1 MSELRLEALRGDDAL
16 GFLAALGTQRL
27 VSEVIGIDSRLGWPR
42 GPRGTA
48 TIDLP
53 DGWDLAGLADRLRSV
68 AAGMLEA
75 GMLVPRVRGF
85 PPAKQ
90 GTGGSD
96 PLRSLHF
103 EDGVGLAATAR
114 DGELAGENAF
124 AQWLRSVVSVGA
136 LRDTGRGESLATSAF
151 LVWPTGQFT
160 FDRALRDAC
169 KSGARLGVLEAAL
182 SRWRRTDAT
191 GAYLDHRAI
200 RDAYIGQHTKGQ
212 MPNHGEPGATW
223 LALMAM
229 PWFPVVATER
239 GPVTTGWFPRRRGK
253 RPGFFWP
260 VWTPTLDSAAIRVL
274 LSHPAVRKVVA
285 GEDRGADRLPSVV
298 AAVFAA
304 SRLPGPK
311 NVDGPIGPAVARW
324 EHAGAYVRG

>member
-1 MSELRLEALRGDDAL
+1 MSELRLEALHGDDAL

-27 VSEVIGIDSRLGWPR
+27 VSEVVGIRALMGWPR
-42 GPRGTA
+42 GPRSGA

-68 AAGMLEA
+68 AAEMLEA
-75 GMLVPRVRGF
+75 GMLVPRVKGF
-85 PPAKQ
+85 PPAKE
-90 GTGGSD
+90 GTSGSD
-96 PLRSLHF
+96 PLRSLRF
-103 EDGVGLAATAR
+103 EDGVGLATTAR
-114 DGELAGENAF
+114 DGELAGDRAF
-124 AQWLRSVVSVGA
+124 AQWLRSAVSLAA
-136 LRDTGRGESLATSAF
+136 LRDTGRGESLATTAF

-169 KSGARLGVLEAAL
+169 KSAAVPGVLEAAL

-191 GAYLDHRAI
+191 GAYLDYRAI

-229 PWFPVVATER
+229 PLFPVVATER
-239 GPVTTGWFPRRRGK
+239 GPVTTGWLPRRHGK
-253 RPGFFWP
+253 RPELSWP
-260 VWTPTLDSAAIRVL
+260 VWTPTLDSAAVQVL
-274 LSHPAVRKVVA
+274 LSHPVVRRVA
-285 GEDRGADRLPSVV
+285 AGDQKSAGRLPSVV

-311 NVDGPIGPAVARW
+311 SVDGPIGPAVARW
-324 EHAGAYVRG
+324 ERAGAYVRG